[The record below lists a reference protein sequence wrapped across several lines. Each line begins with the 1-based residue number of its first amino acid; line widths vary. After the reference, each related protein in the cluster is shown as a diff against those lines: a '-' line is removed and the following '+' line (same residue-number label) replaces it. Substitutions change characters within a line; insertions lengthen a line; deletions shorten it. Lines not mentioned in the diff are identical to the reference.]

1 MTNDACRPEQLQVSK
16 CECSHTTVSTTS
28 LHLSPLCS
36 NTGVSE
42 VPAICNS
49 VPPPLLKVLSGFHSP
64 WQGRRCLLWP
74 TDPPHHL
81 WSKHNLL
88 QEASLNSEGLQSSWR
103 EQRPMSL
110 PTLSPTLRSDPRCA
124 KAAASAQNSQNS
136 SRIQDQSAPSPSPLL
151 LSKQLST
158 TCDLLTRK
166 VRELKR
172 N

>member
-1 MTNDACRPEQLQVSK
+1 MRDSPVSK
-16 CECSHTTVSTTS
+16 CECSHTTVNTTS
-28 LHLSPLCS
+28 LHLSPLRS

-49 VPPPLLKVLSGFHSP
+49 VPPPSLKVLSEFHSP
-64 WQGRRCLLWP
+64 CQGLRCLLWP

-103 EQRPMSL
+103 KQRPMNL

-124 KAAASAQNSQNS
+124 KAAAMPRTARTPPGFRTSQ
-136 SRIQDQSAPSPSPLL
+136 PLL
-151 LSKQLST
+151 PPLCLSLSSYLQLVT
-158 TCDLLTRK
+158 F
-166 VRELKR
+166 
-172 N
+172 